1 MQMTEQ
7 QYDEFFE
14 LKIQELIKYQDILKE
29 MQREI
34 DAILG

>member
-14 LKIQELIKYQDILKE
+14 LKIQELIKFQDILKE
-29 MQREI
+29 MQKEI
-34 DAILG
+34 NAILG

>member
-14 LKIQELIKYQDILKE
+14 LKIQELIKFQDILKE
-29 MQREI
+29 MQKEI